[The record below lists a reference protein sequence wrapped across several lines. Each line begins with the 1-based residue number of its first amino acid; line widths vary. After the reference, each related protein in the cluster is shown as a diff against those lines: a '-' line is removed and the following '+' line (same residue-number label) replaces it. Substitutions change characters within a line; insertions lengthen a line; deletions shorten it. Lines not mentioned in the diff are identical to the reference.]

1 MLACSTS
8 MLLLASGGLGW
19 MLACLQCCL
28 HTSRAV
34 AGMRGFIRMTRRGLA
49 VTQTNSFSILSRL
62 VYIYIYV
69 AGSGATKDKAL
80 PCAADC
86 TDESADAS
94 CEMAWHHIEH
104 RAGSRVPSRFNFIQ
118 ATAVHISNNTAS
130 SLAVASTLTTDYRL
144 LTTAVVL

>member
-1 MLACSTS
+1 
-8 MLLLASGGLGW
+8 

-69 AGSGATKDKAL
+69 AGSGATKDKAR
-80 PCAADC
+80 ARRTAQ
-86 TDESADAS
+86 TRAQMRVARWRGTTSSIVQGVESHQGS
-94 CEMAWHHIEH
+94 TSFKLQLYISQTTQPRAW
-104 RAGSRVPSRFNFIQ
+104 Q
-118 ATAVHISNNTAS
+118 
-130 SLAVASTLTTDYRL
+130 
-144 LTTAVVL
+144 